1 MAMAVKIAVIWL
13 SQNKKAHTP
22 SMTDGVEVSDQSIIK
37 KIYTG
42 GCQCVSPGVTGPAI
56 LEVTASRALQ
66 FHCFRF
72 YISSPQLRIWVES

>member
-37 KIYTG
+37 KIYSA
-42 GCQCVSPGVTGPAI
+42 VSPSVSGSDIGAVT
-56 LEVTASRALQ
+56 VSRALY
-66 FHCFRF
+66 FHCSGF
-72 YISSPQLRIWVES
+72 YISTPQLRIWVER

>member
-1 MAMAVKIAVIWL
+1 MAVKIAVIWL

-42 GCQCVSPGVTGPAI
+42 RCQSLCHWSTDIGGDSQSDSAVPLLQVLYFQSA
-56 LEVTASRALQ
+56 ASDLGGKLKL
-66 FHCFRF
+66 
-72 YISSPQLRIWVES
+72 S